1 MRWDKLAIGD
11 FCRTG
16 SGGTPSRKKA
26 SRYFGGNIPWVK
38 SGELR
43 EGVITETEETI
54 TQLAVIESSAKFIPK
69 GALLVAMY
77 GATIGRVAKLGI
89 DATSNQAVCHILP
102 DESLAD
108 MQYMFHVL
116 QAQVPHWL
124 GKGVGGAQP
133 NISQEIIKNTVIP
146 LPPLEEQRRIAAILD
161 KGESVRT
168 LFAKREKTF
177 LAVEESLFAA
187 LNEGDNGGLAGRTY
201 LLSDVFWFQ
210 EGPGVRNWQFTAS
223 GVKLLNVGN
232 ITTDGRVDLQ
242 RSDRHIS
249 EDEAYG
255 RYSHFLVDQG
265 DLLMP
270 SSGIPI
276 DEDGLLRTRS
286 AFASCTHLPLCMN
299 TSTIRFKPKMTG
311 ASLIFLQ
318 GWLQSCEFRAQ
329 ITKLVTGSAQKNF
342 VPSHLKQLRITLPE
356 SSAQLKFEERLA
368 KIRMLRVSLSP
379 STDGIEGLISSLAH
393 RAFTRGVLE

>member
-1 MRWDKLAIGD
+1 MG
-11 FCRTG
+11 
-16 SGGTPSRKKA
+16 
-26 SRYFGGNIPWVK
+26 
-38 SGELR
+38 
-43 EGVITETEETI
+43 
-54 TQLAVIESSAKFIPK
+54 QLKRFPV
-69 GALLVAMY
+69 
-77 GATIGRVAKLGI
+77 
-89 DATSNQAVCHILP
+89 
-102 DESLAD
+102 
-108 MQYMFHVL
+108 
-116 QAQVPHWL
+116 
-124 GKGVGGAQP
+124 
-133 NISQEIIKNTVIP
+133 P

-249 EDEAYG
+249 EDEAFG

-276 DEDGLLRTRS
+276 DEDGLLRPRS

-318 GWLQSCEFRAQ
+318 GWLQSREFRAQ

-342 VPSHLKQLRITLPE
+342 GPSHLTQLRITLPE